1 MQQTPPPFGSYGPQ
15 QAQSNLNNDVNNLA
29 PLSDSS
35 SWRTSQTG
43 ISIPYTPPRTGGSHL
58 LAGAGGVLLL
68 VIIVLVL
75 RRVLSGRAVKTA

>member
-35 SWRTSQTG
+35 SWRTPQNG
-43 ISIPYTPPRTGGSHL
+43 VSIPYTPPTAGSSHL
-58 LAGAGGVLLL
+58 LAGIAGVLLL